1 MDLTEQAGVLLLV
14 QLEHKAEKREVQKL
28 KELRQL
34 SVLPEQPTQLF
45 FMPKFL
51 QICSSAVCT
60 TEGTGDESVVV
71 IVIAG
76 KKTSPRCEGNELAEA
91 SDDSD

>member
-45 FMPKFL
+45 FMPKYL
-51 QICSSAVCT
+51 
-60 TEGTGDESVVV
+60 
-71 IVIAG
+71 
-76 KKTSPRCEGNELAEA
+76 KM
-91 SDDSD
+91 